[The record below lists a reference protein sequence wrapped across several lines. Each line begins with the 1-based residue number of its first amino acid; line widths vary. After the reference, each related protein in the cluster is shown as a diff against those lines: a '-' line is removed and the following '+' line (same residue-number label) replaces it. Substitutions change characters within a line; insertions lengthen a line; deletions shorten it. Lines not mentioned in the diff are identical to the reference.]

1 MKKFLRPALIAL
13 LGIFVVIQF
22 IRPAPNNS
30 GDESKGIATKY
41 PVPADVQTL
50 LKTAC
55 NDCHSNSTV
64 YPWYAGIQP
73 VAWWLDDHIRDGK
86 RHLNFSTFTSLP
98 IAVQNHKFE
107 EVIEQVKE
115 GEMPLSS
122 YTLIH
127 SDAVLS
133 EAQRALLTEWAQA
146 NMDSLKATYP
156 PDSLVMKRRSPPG
169 GAPPQR

>member
-107 EVIEQVKE
+107 E
-115 GEMPLSS
+115 
-122 YTLIH
+122 
-127 SDAVLS
+127 
-133 EAQRALLTEWAQA
+133 
-146 NMDSLKATYP
+146 
-156 PDSLVMKRRSPPG
+156 
-169 GAPPQR
+169 